1 MPRQANAWGN
11 MGNHNKREEIL
22 KTFTSYKRIC
32 MDCNNSK
39 EYLGIDHVLPKTTLG
54 DRND

>member
-22 KTFTSYKRIC
+22 KHFTTTC
-32 MDCNNSK
+32 CCCNNSK
-39 EYLGIDHVLPKTTLG
+39 EYLGIDHVLPKATVG